1 MGKTVAASE
10 KRDEI
15 AASLEVS
22 PPLRAQ
28 ADEVIEREGTFLSRF
43 SGRSGGMVARG
54 WGGGNSWPAAVDMA
68 ENGPLRSKLFFTFF
82 DSDSITLTRAHV
94 CWRGNPF

>member
-1 MGKTVAASE
+1 VPLRSPGQTQSGKKVADAK

-22 PPLRAQ
+22 PPLLAQ

-43 SGRSGGMVARG
+43 WGRSGGMVARG
-54 WGGGNSWPAAVDMA
+54 GGARIVVAYCSGH
-68 ENGPLRSKLFFTFF
+68 G
-82 DSDSITLTRAHV
+82 
-94 CWRGNPF
+94 